1 MGNYIDDNK
10 EKIQYTPGGTLCQV
24 FGANENASCSIALVT
39 MDANSNGL
47 KHYHDNI
54 TEIYVFNKGE
64 GKIIINGNEH
74 VVSNG
79 DCFIIPHKTIHFI
92 EAITQMDF
100 VCICT
105 PPWTPEHEFIADNI
119 LTKNNVEKH
128 LEYGVLQKLSE
139 DANHIVSRIKINNE
153 FKSNFETQNFVRV
166 YYFIK
171 GTGSITIDGIKHE
184 INQGNCF
191 LVNETSTEI
200 ITPKNELDFILVC
213 DKLEKN

>member
-10 EKIQYTPGGTLCQV
+10 KKIQYTPGGTLCQV
-24 FGANENASCSIALVT
+24 FGANENANCSVALVT

-64 GKIIINGNEH
+64 GRIIINGNEH
-74 VVSNG
+74 LVSNG
-79 DCFIIPHKTIHFI
+79 DCFIIPPKTVHFI
-92 EAITQMDF
+92 KAITKMEF

-105 PPWTPEHEFIADNI
+105 PPWTTDHEFVADDNNSQNDV
-119 LTKNNVEKH
+119 TKST
-128 LEYGVLQKLSE
+128 EYGLMQKLSE
-139 DANHIVSRIKINNE
+139 VENHTISRLKINKEYKPNL
-153 FKSNFETQNFVRV
+153 KLHNFERV

-171 GTGSITIDGIKHE
+171 GTGSIIIDGNKYE

-191 LVNETSTEI
+191 LVNKDSIEI
-200 ITPKNELDFILVC
+200 VIPKNEVDFILVC
-213 DKLEKN
+213 DKF

>member
-24 FGANENASCSIALVT
+24 FGANEKASCSIALVT
-39 MDANSNGL
+39 MDENSSGL

-74 VVSNG
+74 KVSNG
-79 DCFIIPHKTIHFI
+79 DCFIIPPKTIHFI
-92 EAITQMDF
+92 EAITRMEF

-105 PPWTPEHEFIADNI
+105 PPWTPEHEFEADDNI
-119 LTKNNVEKH
+119 RKNDITKC
-128 LEYGVLQKLSE
+128 LEYGILQRLSE
-139 DANHIVSRIKINNE
+139 DTNHIVSRIKINNE
-153 FKSNFETQNFVRV
+153 FEPNFETQNFVRV

-171 GTGSITIDGIKHE
+171 GTGSITIDGVKNE
-184 INQGNCF
+184 ISQGNCF
-191 LVNETSTEI
+191 LVNEASTEI
-200 ITPKNELDFILVC
+200 INPESELDFILVC
-213 DKLEKN
+213 DVME

>member
-24 FGANENASCSIALVT
+24 FGANESANCSIALVT
-39 MDANSNGL
+39 MNEKSNGL

-54 TEIYVFNKGE
+54 TEIYVFNKGK
-64 GKIIINGNEH
+64 GKIIINEIEH
-74 VVSNG
+74 KVSNG
-79 DCFIIPHKTIHFI
+79 DCFIIPPKTIHFI
-92 EAITQMDF
+92 EAITQMEF

-105 PPWTPEHEFIADNI
+105 PPWTPEHEFVSDKI
-119 LTKNNVEKH
+119 LTKNNIEKY
-128 LEYGVLQKLSE
+128 LESGVLQKLSE
-139 DANHIVSRIKINNE
+139 EANHNISRIKTNNE
-153 FKSNFETQNFVRV
+153 YTPDFEAQNFVRV

-171 GTGSITIDGIKHE
+171 GTGSIIIDGVKHE

-200 ITPKNELDFILVC
+200 INPENELDFILVC
-213 DKLEKN
+213 DTV

>member
-24 FGANENASCSIALVT
+24 FGANEKANCSVALVT

-64 GKIIINGNEH
+64 GRIIINGNEH
-74 VVSNG
+74 LVSNG
-79 DCFIIPHKTIHFI
+79 DCFIIPPKNTHFI
-92 EAITQMDF
+92 EAITQMEF

-105 PPWTPEHEFIADNI
+105 PPWTPEHEFLADDNNNQNDV
-119 LTKNNVEKH
+119 TKFM
-128 LEYGVLQKLSE
+128 EYGLMQKLSDE
-139 DANHIVSRIKINNE
+139 ENHKISRIKINKEYNPDL
-153 FKSNFETQNFVRV
+153 KLHNFERV

-171 GTGSITIDGIKHE
+171 GTGSIIIDGNKYE

-191 LVNETSTEI
+191 LVKKDSVEI
-200 ITPKNELDFILVC
+200 VIPENELDFILVC
-213 DKLEKN
+213 DKF

>member
-1 MGNYIDDNK
+1 MGNYIDDYK
-10 EKIQYTPGGTLCQV
+10 EKIQSTPGGSLCQV
-24 FGANENASCSIALVT
+24 FGANEQASCSIALVT
-39 MDANSNGL
+39 MDKKNNGL

-74 VVSNG
+74 KVSNG
-79 DCFIIPHKTIHFI
+79 DCFIIPPKTIHFI
-92 EAITQMDF
+92 ESITQMEF

-105 PPWTPEHEFIADNI
+105 PPWTPEHEFVTNDNV
-119 LTKNNVEKH
+119 TKNDVKKH
-128 LEYGVLQKLSE
+128 LEYGILQKLSK
-139 DANHIVSRIKINNE
+139 DADHNVSRIKINNE
-153 FKSNFETQNFVRV
+153 FKPNFETQNFIRV

-171 GTGSITIDGIKHE
+171 GTGSIIIDGEEHE